1 MLKKQVS
8 FGLKIFK
15 TDSDGTVFTDMDQ
28 QTFEDLNDYYERAYL
43 AAYRESTFKDPTARK
58 REAREKA
65 LLEYNDYLINV
76 FLFYNGHIRIVEP
89 NEYPDD

>member
-1 MLKKQVS
+1 MKN

-28 QTFEDLNDYYERAYL
+28 QTFEDLNDYYDVAYR
-43 AAYRESTFKDPTARK
+43 AAYNQSTFKDPLKK
-58 REAREKA
+58 RLEAREKA

-76 FLFYNGHIRIVEP
+76 FLFYNGHIRLVEP
-89 NEYPDD
+89 NEYED